1 MTAVFSGFFF
11 IHLHLWI
18 NGVDLLP
25 DFVGFI
31 LIAAGVSGFL
41 EESKRFGK
49 ARIWASVLA
58 VYAGIVWLCS
68 LFRIT
73 LSGNLFVFL
82 SYLVAAAD
90 FYVRYLLILG
100 IREVE
105 ERESRDM
112 KTRRL
117 FQAWKAY
124 LIIWILTLVP
134 VWSGGLWQI
143 LGTILAILDLAA
155 VTVFLVFFYQTRKKF
170 LEYRVI
176 KSRQLP
182 EELREM

>member
-1 MTAVFSGFFF
+1 MQ
-11 IHLHLWI
+11 
-18 NGVDLLP
+18 D
-25 DFVGFI
+25 
-31 LIAAGVSGFL
+31 
-41 EESKRFGK
+41 ESKRIWK
-49 ARIWASVLA
+49 TIIWAAVLA

-73 LSGNLFVFL
+73 RSGNLFVFL
-82 SYLVAAAD
+82 AYLVAAAD

-105 ERESRDM
+105 EREDRDM

-117 FQAWKAY
+117 LQAWKAH
-124 LIIWILTLVP
+124 LILWILTLVP

-143 LGTILAILDLAA
+143 LGMILVILDLASVA
-155 VTVFLVFFYQTRKKF
+155 VFLVFFYQTRKKF

-182 EELREM
+182 EEPQEM